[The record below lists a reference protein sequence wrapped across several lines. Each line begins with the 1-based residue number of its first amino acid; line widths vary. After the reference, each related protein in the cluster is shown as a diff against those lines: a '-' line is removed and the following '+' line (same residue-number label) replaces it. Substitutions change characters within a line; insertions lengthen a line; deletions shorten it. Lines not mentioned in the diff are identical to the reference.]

1 MVCDPRSALE
11 TSVRITPGAWKLQGR
26 QAGQNGTAVAVAGV
40 RSAAVSSV
48 RVLTG
53 GGTSSGMIAIND
65 GQMTRIRPTLWMNG
79 TTPGWFQAM
88 SIPLRSGRD
97 RR

>member
-1 MVCDPRSALE
+1 
-11 TSVRITPGAWKLQGR
+11 
-26 QAGQNGTAVAVAGV
+26 
-40 RSAAVSSV
+40 
-48 RVLTG
+48 
-53 GGTSSGMIAIND
+53 MIAIND